1 VSGEAGPFYR
11 YSQSRTGFSCTI
23 VESSFFPYTKQEK
36 LVFSDAK
43 QMFAPLFFCS
53 FVTSFPVENNFFF
66 TSFDFFCEKPFF
78 WTTFLL
84 LYYRGKNKKEKIVV

>member
-1 VSGEAGPFYR
+1 MQIVQTCNSPF
-11 YSQSRTGFSCTI
+11 Q
-23 VESSFFPYTKQEK
+23 PAK
-36 LVFSDAK
+36 LA
-43 QMFAPLFFCS
+43 
-53 FVTSFPVENNFFF
+53 ENNFFF